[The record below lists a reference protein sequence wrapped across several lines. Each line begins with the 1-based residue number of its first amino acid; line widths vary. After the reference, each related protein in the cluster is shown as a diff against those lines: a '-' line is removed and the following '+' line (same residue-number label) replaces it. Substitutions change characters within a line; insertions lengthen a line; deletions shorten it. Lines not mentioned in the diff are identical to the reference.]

1 MYICNLNY
9 AKLTKLFEDTM
20 NNNVD
25 IQEFDYIL
33 PDERIAK
40 YPLLNRDNAK
50 MLIYNNGELSDDF
63 FYNLPLQLPK
73 NTALCFNNTKVLYA
87 RLLFQKSTGANIEI
101 FCLEPFYPNDYS
113 VNLSQ
118 NGKCQWKCLVG
129 NLKKWKDGAIALS
142 GNRHFELTAQV
153 VSRETDY
160 VIVEFSWNNQWSFA
174 DILAEAGAVPIP
186 PYLNRASEEVD
197 KETYQTLYSKI
208 EGSVA
213 APTAGLHFTPGV
225 LNEIDRLG
233 INRHEVTLHVGA
245 GTFRPVSSSNV
256 VNHIMHQEYI
266 TVQRSVIESLKHNEQ
281 IIYAVGTTTVRTLE
295 SLYWIG
301 VQVNNEM
308 PKDEVI
314 FHVNQWEPYNKL
326 NLPSKTQAIDSI
338 LEYMNLFSLTT
349 LKARTSIII
358 VPGYNHKIVNGLITN
373 FHQPRSTLLLLL
385 ASFVG
390 DRWREMYQHALNH
403 EYRFL
408 SYGDSCLIHPSTL

>member
-1 MYICNLNY
+1 
-9 AKLTKLFEDTM
+9 M
-20 NNNVD
+20 NSSID

-73 NTALCFNNTKVLYA
+73 NTALYFNNTKVLYA

-118 NGKCQWKCLVG
+118 KGKCQWKCLVG

-213 APTAGLHFTPGV
+213 APTAGLHFTPEV

-326 NLPSKTQAIDSI
+326 NLLSKTQAIDSI

-408 SYGDSCLIHPSTL
+408 SYGDSCLIHSTIKQ